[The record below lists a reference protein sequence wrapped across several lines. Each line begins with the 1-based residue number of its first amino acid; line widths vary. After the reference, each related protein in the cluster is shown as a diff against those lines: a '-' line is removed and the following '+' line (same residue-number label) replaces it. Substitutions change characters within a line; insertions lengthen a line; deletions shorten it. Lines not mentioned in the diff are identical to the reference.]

1 MTNQMVDRTVFQKTE
16 EEKQLLKK
24 LKQEFKTQ
32 PKTLNHEPNNRSG
45 QEKRDN

>member
-32 PKTLNHEPNNRSG
+32 PKTLNHDRK
-45 QEKRDN
+45 QQTDKRLK